1 MGKQWKQWE
10 TIFGGSKIIAGGD
23 CSHEIKRQLLLGR
36 KVMTNLD
43 SILKS
48 RDIILPTKVHLVKAV
63 VFPVV
68 MYGCDSWSIK
78 KAEHQRIDAF
88 ELWCWRRLLSPLDCK
103 EIQPVHP
110 KQNLSWLSI
119 GRTDDE
125 AETPILWPPD
135 AKNWLPGKDP
145 DVGKDWRQ
153 EEKGT
158 TGWGGWMWWVWV
170 CVGRLRELVMDR
182 EAWCAAVHAW
192 GCKKWDMTEW
202 LNWTERYFNIL
213 AIFLSDAYCIL
224 FFSYIIH
231 SNFCLNFC
239 FNLATPTT
247 KSPQASIFWICE
259 SLSAS

>member
-1 MGKQWKQWE
+1 
-10 TIFGGSKIIAGGD
+10 
-23 CSHEIKRQLLLGR
+23 
-36 KVMTNLD
+36 MTNLG

-48 RDIILPTKVHLVKAV
+48 RDIILPTKVHLVKAM

-110 KQNLSWLSI
+110 KQNLSWLFI

-170 CVGRLRELVMDR
+170 CVGRLRELAMDR
-182 EAWCAAVHAW
+182 EAWCAAVHAR
-192 GCKKWDMTEW
+192 GCKSETW
-202 LNWTERYFNIL
+202 LSDWTELKDILISWLYFSLMHTVSYFFLTLYIV
-213 AIFLSDAYCIL
+213 IFVSI
-224 FFSYIIH
+224 F
-231 SNFCLNFC
+231 
-239 FNLATPTT
+239 
-247 KSPQASIFWICE
+247 ASIWQHPQPNPHRHPFSGFV
-259 SLSAS
+259 SLFLLHR